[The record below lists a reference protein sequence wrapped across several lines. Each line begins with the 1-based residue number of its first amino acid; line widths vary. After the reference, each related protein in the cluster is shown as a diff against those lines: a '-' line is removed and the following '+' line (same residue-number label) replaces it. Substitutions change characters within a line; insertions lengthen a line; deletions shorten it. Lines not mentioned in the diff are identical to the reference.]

1 MATEKQGI
9 RKFNTGG
16 FIDDYGNF
24 RQPAGLSPELP
35 PNSQPTF
42 NRQFAAAESAL
53 EDANAARRG
62 IPPAASSQGAAYQ
75 TGRAL
80 GRGYAA
86 LGGASGI
93 ASKAVNIGVP
103 LVAGYNAT
111 MGDDAI
117 TVKGW
122 REGEPGA
129 EEKGQWGRNRA
140 GLEEAALRVG
150 DWGTKGVGYLADWAL
165 PKGQPGFN
173 QAYRENLA
181 GAGLDGVS
189 IPVKERGLP
198 AVATPENIARAQAVG
213 DYTRDKYFSPTPGGD
228 DIKGAA
234 ARIQAANPRGVQA
247 VPQMAR
253 TLAQESQQRFAPQQA
268 YQQPWGDAPMG
279 STQHGLYQLGV
290 MRQLNDTPQYGPG
303 IIGNAQEA
311 NYAQPFL
318 DAMRGVSGKGR
329 IQDRQRQMYADLA
342 RSVMNNNSADRVA
355 SGHDQAAFGLEGL
368 RGQNQMRGYEMQG
381 QTARDVAGIQGQNQM
396 RGYEMQGQN
405 QFALQEARLG
415 AEAPYRNAQAGYFG
429 AQTNKIN
436 DDMEQG
442 KTEFGMITKLAI
454 DIMKNEGVDYATAMG
469 KASKTVLGAQR
480 AAAQK
485 QEGKAVGYAAGGAVD
500 SPYTWGDA
508 ASGITRKT
516 INGIDHITDPNAP
529 GGANYQSGS
538 STSGGLGRAG
548 GYGSF
553 TNSAG
558 KMFGDAPKGET
569 YGGEISRA
577 YGTNRD
583 GDVTITPNQR
593 AQSMNAFGARE
604 YEAAAQQPGTD
615 AYSAEALKGINY
627 ALGRQQNEYADGG
640 AVQPMSAAEK
650 LLAEMDAKY
659 GKTAGN
665 APAPAPQPAP
675 QPVPQPAQQ
684 PQGIADR
691 FRGYFGS
698 PDTRMKQNGLAF
710 GGAVPAQDVPGGR
723 AVAQAVAGRQVFGQS
738 DGSGRDD
745 ALPAVIDG
753 ERPAALTSGEF
764 VWPVHAVKYFGMA
777 KLNKMLAEAERGM
790 APQDEPA

>member
-1 MATEKQGI
+1 MGVFGDVYDATLEDFRKAQGLN
-9 RKFNTGG
+9 RFVDKAVAPFTGRFPTG
-16 FIDDYGNF
+16 RSTIPPEDAAAYAAQPP
-24 RQPAGLSPELP
+24 RQLPTASSPAGL
-35 PNSQPTF
+35 
-42 NRQFAAAESAL
+42 
-53 EDANAARRG
+53 
-62 IPPAASSQGAAYQ
+62 PAAPPS
-75 TGRAL
+75 
-80 GRGYAA
+80 
-86 LGGASGI
+86 
-93 ASKAVNIGVP
+93 
-103 LVAGYNAT
+103 
-111 MGDDAI
+111 
-117 TVKGW
+117 
-122 REGEPGA
+122 
-129 EEKGQWGRNRA
+129 
-140 GLEEAALRVG
+140 
-150 DWGTKGVGYLADWAL
+150 
-165 PKGQPGFN
+165 
-173 QAYRENLA
+173 
-181 GAGLDGVS
+181 
-189 IPVKERGLP
+189 
-198 AVATPENIARAQAVG
+198 AQQS
-213 DYTRDKYFSPTPGGD
+213 YTPGGD

-234 ARIQAANPRGVQA
+234 DRIQAANPRGVQA

-342 RSVMNNNSADRVA
+342 RSVMNNNSAERVA

-368 RGQNQMRGYEMQG
+368 RGRSQLAAEDARGKYQLAGYGLQERMRG
-381 QTARDVAGIQGQNQM
+381 D
-396 RGYEMQGQN
+396 
-405 QFALQEARLG
+405 QEARRDARSLDHLLLSEG
-415 AEAPYRNAQAGYFG
+415 LRGQNARSLKQMDLDDPYRQAQIGEVEARTGLY
-429 AQTNKIN
+429 
-436 DDMEQG
+436 
-442 KTEFGMITKLAI
+442 
-454 DIMKNEGVDYATAMG
+454 
-469 KASKTVLGAQR
+469 GAQR
-480 AAAQK
+480 QSAEEQLKFDKSSDKAIRDWTKMYVDSGTDPMKAR
-485 QEGKAVGYAAGGAVD
+485 QEAIKAYLGSKRAGMANGGVVGYAVGGAVD
-500 SPYTWGDA
+500 SPYAWGDA

-529 GGANYQSGS
+529 GGANYQGWS
-538 STSGGLGRAG
+538 SSGGLGRAG

-558 KMFGDAPKGET
+558 KTFGDASKGEM
-569 YGGEISRA
+569 YGGGIGRA
-577 YGTNRD
+577 YGANRD

-627 ALGRQQNEYADGG
+627 ALDRQQRDEYADGG

-650 LLAEMDAKY
+650 LLADMDAKY

-764 VWPVHAVKYFGMA
+764 VWPVNAVKYFGMA
-777 KLNKMLAEAERGM
+777 KLNKMLAEAEKGM

>member
-1 MATEKQGI
+1 
-9 RKFNTGG
+9 
-16 FIDDYGNF
+16 
-24 RQPAGLSPELP
+24 
-35 PNSQPTF
+35 
-42 NRQFAAAESAL
+42 
-53 EDANAARRG
+53 
-62 IPPAASSQGAAYQ
+62 
-75 TGRAL
+75 
-80 GRGYAA
+80 
-86 LGGASGI
+86 
-93 ASKAVNIGVP
+93 
-103 LVAGYNAT
+103 

-279 STQHGLYQLGV
+279 STQHALYQLDV
-290 MRQLNDTPQYGPG
+290 MRQLRDSSPQQVQYSPSEKTQDQLENEEKSRRWRQDELIEMAKRNPHLQNVIGH
-303 IIGNAQEA
+303 IIQT
-311 NYAQPFL
+311 
-318 DAMRGVSGKGR
+318 
-329 IQDRQRQMYADLA
+329 
-342 RSVMNNNSADRVA
+342 NSAQNINQNNVA
-355 SGHDQAAFGLEGL
+355 GRMNELALQGYNQLDIEGL
-368 RGQNQMRGYEMQG
+368 RGRNHLDVEGLRGRNQLTGYGLQERMRGEQE
-381 QTARDVAGIQGQNQM
+381 RM
-396 RGYEMQGQN
+396 RGE
-405 QFALQEARLG
+405 QEARRDARSLDHLLLSEWLRG
-415 AEAPYRNAQAGYFG
+415 QNARSLKQMDLDDPYRQAQIGEAEARAGLY
-429 AQTNKIN
+429 
-436 DDMEQG
+436 
-442 KTEFGMITKLAI
+442 
-454 DIMKNEGVDYATAMG
+454 
-469 KASKTVLGAQR
+469 GAQR
-480 AAAQK
+480 QSAEEQLKFDKSSDKAIRDWTKMYVDSGMDPMKAR
-485 QEGKAVGYAAGGAVD
+485 QEAIKAYLGSKRAGMANGGVVGYAVGGAVD
-500 SPYTWGDA
+500 SPYAWGDA

-529 GGANYQSGS
+529 GGANYQGWS
-538 STSGGLGRAG
+538 SSGGLGRAG

-558 KMFGDAPKGET
+558 KTFGDASKGEM
-569 YGGEISRA
+569 YGGGIGRA
-577 YGTNRD
+577 YGANRD

-764 VWPVHAVKYFGMA
+764 VWPVNAVKYFGMA
-777 KLNKMLAEAERGM
+777 KLNKMLAEAEKGM